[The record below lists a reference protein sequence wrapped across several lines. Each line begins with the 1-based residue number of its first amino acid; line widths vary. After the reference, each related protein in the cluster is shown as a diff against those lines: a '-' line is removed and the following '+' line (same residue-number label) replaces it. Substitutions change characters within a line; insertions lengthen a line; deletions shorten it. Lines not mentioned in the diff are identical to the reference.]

1 MSGSLRR
8 FRIEGAASMPNT
20 NISYGNVNAYA
31 PAFPAFTPEP
41 VETASTT
48 NAMLEELRALRN
60 MMTPM
65 RGIIENLSENYRHEL
80 KTASTLHEDMT
91 EIDGAIQ
98 RTKQEL
104 AAIKVGRPI
113 GGVDIAALELTTVVN
128 QTEAATNDILAA
140 TESIET
146 MAGAIQSETTL
157 EAAKELATRI
167 AEKATIVYMACNFQD
182 LSGQR
187 VTRVVETLSFVEKR
201 VHKMIETWGGL
212 QALNDL
218 IENEIRMNEE
228 EKETEGANALLTG
241 PVPVNSVDHV
251 DQNAI
256 DDLFN

>member
-1 MSGSLRR
+1 MSNTLRR
-8 FRIEGAASMPNT
+8 FRIEGVASAPVM
-20 NISYGNVNAYA
+20 GMNAYA
-31 PAFPAFTPEP
+31 TSTVSVSMPDPDIRDTSSP
-41 VETASTT
+41 V
-48 NAMLEELRALRN
+48 LEEIRALRA

-65 RGIIENLSENYRHEL
+65 RGVMETLSDSYRAEL
-80 KTASTLHEDMT
+80 KTASAMREDMS
-91 EIDGAIQ
+91 EIDSAIQ

-140 TESIET
+140 TEAIET

-157 EAAKELATRI
+157 EAAKELATKI
-167 AEKATIVYMACNFQD
+167 AERATIIYMACNFQD

-187 VTRVVETLSFVEKR
+187 VSRVVDTLSFIEGR

-228 EKETEGANALLTG
+228 ERETQGADALLTG
-241 PVPVNSVDHV
+241 PVPVNSNDHV
-251 DQNAI
+251 DQSAI